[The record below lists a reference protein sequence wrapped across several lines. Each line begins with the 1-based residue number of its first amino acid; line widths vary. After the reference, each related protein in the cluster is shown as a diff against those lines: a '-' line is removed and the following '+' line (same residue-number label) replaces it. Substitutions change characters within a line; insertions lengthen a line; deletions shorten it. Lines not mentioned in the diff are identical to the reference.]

1 MDCLIV
7 YKPAIAICKHFNLT
21 RFISNYNQLA
31 IWTDGEGF
39 YLHLKTSLQ
48 LLNALHG
55 FDIPEGHSSILSH
68 CEQFIFTLVVGQM
81 CHSTNNQTVGPFC
94 W

>member
-1 MDCLIV
+1 
-7 YKPAIAICKHFNLT
+7 
-21 RFISNYNQLA
+21 
-31 IWTDGEGF
+31 
-39 YLHLKTSLQ
+39 LHLKTSLQ
-48 LLNALHG
+48 LINALHG